1 MNARAR
7 LALVCTAA
15 LALTAAPG
23 VLVAAAAADPGF
35 GDHVSDC
42 ALVQHVGADH
52 NPGLHRGAA
61 GWDGTACHVA

>member
-7 LALVCTAA
+7 LALVCTATI
-15 LALTAAPG
+15 ALTLAPG
-23 VLVAAAAADPGF
+23 ALLGSAVADPGF

-42 ALVQHVGADH
+42 ALMQHVGAEL
-52 NPGLHRGAA
+52 NPGLHHGAA

>member
-7 LALVCTAA
+7 LALVCTVVIA
-15 LALTAAPG
+15 LAGAPG

-42 ALVQHVGADH
+42 ALTQHLGAEH
-52 NPGLHRGAA
+52 HPGLHRGAA
-61 GWDGTACHVA
+61 EWGGTDCHVA